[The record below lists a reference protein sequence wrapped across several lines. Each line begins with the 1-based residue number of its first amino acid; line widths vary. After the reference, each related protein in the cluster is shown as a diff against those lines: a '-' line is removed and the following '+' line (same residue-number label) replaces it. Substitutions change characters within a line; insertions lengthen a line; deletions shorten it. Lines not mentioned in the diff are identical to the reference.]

1 MPRYVSLQFNR
12 GTLSNV
18 ILVLWLQFSFCGNM
32 ERSGEDAAAAGND
45 QRQRKRKRSLT
56 ARAAEDAEL
65 RAATCACPYC
75 GKEFKTRGLKIHEKH
90 CKSKKAKAQEKARVY
105 KWSIIND
112 NAFAHILGFL
122 SNQSLTKL
130 QGVTGD
136 RYPQCQS
143 HLSRYCCACENDN
156 PVIVNGLCG
165 VCESTLAAYRPLITK
180 TEAKTWYGIRD
191 FANIP
196 CDVRRRYTLYARI
209 DLEKHMLEMFGSRL
223 EWVKSIALKKTRTQ
237 KRAAVKRQKHD
248 EAEAFLQTLPVAFG
262 VYARQLGL
270 KPTNKAD
277 LEVYSARFLTLTAAL
292 EARHLSLR
300 TDSQLCKK
308 FIAFGAGLVENVV
321 DTMEEMAF
329 LFGHT
334 AYANR
339 CKQKI
344 AAISE
349 EDREFRIW
357 YPREEYE
364 EMKQDCR
371 DDAKMELCVE
381 YLEGDNSLT
390 LPHKWERCRE
400 RFDRVKAAGMEPHH
414 NGVEK
419 YVYMDQL
426 SGKLRRRLAN
436 RA

>member
-1 MPRYVSLQFNR
+1 MYPELTQFRGGFYRYV
-12 GTLSNV
+12 
-18 ILVLWLQFSFCGNM
+18 ILPLWLQFSFCGNM

-45 QRQRKRKRSLT
+45 QRQRKRSLT
-56 ARAAEDAEL
+56 ARAAEDADL
-65 RAATCACPYC
+65 TAATCACPYC

-105 KWSIIND
+105 KWSVVND

-136 RYPQCQS
+136 HYPQCQS

-165 VCESTLAAYRPLITK
+165 VCESTLASYRPLVTK

-209 DLEKHMLEMFGSRL
+209 DLEQHMLETFGTRL
-223 EWVKSIALKKTRTQ
+223 EWVKSIALKSTRTQ
-237 KRAAVKRQKHD
+237 KRAAVKRQKKD
-248 EAEAFLQTLPVAFG
+248 EMEAFLQTLPGTFY
-262 VYARQLGL
+262 VYARQLDL
-270 KPTNKAD
+270 KPTSKAE

-300 TDSQLCKK
+300 PDSQLCKK
-308 FIAFGAGLVENVV
+308 FIAFGVGHVENVV

-329 LFGHT
+329 LFAHT
-334 AYANR
+334 TYANR
-339 CKQKI
+339 CRQKI

-349 EDREFRIW
+349 GDREFRIW

-381 YLEGDNSLT
+381 YLEDDKDLT
-390 LPHKWERCRE
+390 LPRKWERCRE
-400 RFDRVKAAGMEPHH
+400 RFDRVKAAKMGPHH
-414 NGVEK
+414 YGVDG
-419 YVYMDQL
+419 YVYTGHL
-426 SGKLRRRLAN
+426 SRKLRRRLAN
-436 RA
+436 DGIA